1 MSSGTLLYSGHPEIC
16 FMPSHQ
22 SINKTCNKM
31 KKLYDLEFLLIETSF
46 SKSLIPNE
54 WYNPEQRQL
63 HEQWLKS
70 AWILGWKDLLNFHNG

>member
-1 MSSGTLLYSGHPEIC
+1 MKLYLKLNGFTNHYISSTLLMSSGTLLYSGHPEIC

-54 WYNPEQRQL
+54 
-63 HEQWLKS
+63 
-70 AWILGWKDLLNFHNG
+70 